1 MLKSFLEYIFES
13 ESKLTLPIFYSKRL
27 RDFLYDIE
35 KTSKDLD
42 VARTASAIRHSE
54 NSNQMSSD
62 ITLIDMT
69 DKNDMLSFI
78 QVNRVKR
85 KYDDSNSYPNPENFD
100 DLKSW
105 VGYVW
110 QHDVKNQLWSDQRG
124 EVKVGKFSKKI
135 FKDNNIGVP
144 DSSIEKFTNAYKASF
159 DFNFNLEE
167 KMHLVSGEDIRKWY
181 LDSNYSEKR
190 GQLGS
195 SCMRYDKCQKY
206 LDIYV
211 KNPDVCSLLIMYSNQ
226 SKEKISG
233 RALVWKTKDDNI
245 IMDRVYT
252 INDYDI
258 EVFRKYASSKGWIDL
273 SKNHKTHGVQ
283 LQKISYDSYPY
294 MDNFYI
300 YNYIYSIL
308 TNNSDKWPGE
318 GYYKLQN
325 TDGSFTSDEGVWS
338 EYHQEYLEREY
349 AVWCERASDWVS
361 EDDAIWLEYKNTFAS
376 PAEETVYSEWFDG
389 SYYLDDVVHS
399 EVMNDHIPTDESK
412 LIFVNAYGDED
423 YIVNDFAKDALVK
436 AQLGDEEVDTLN
448 RFVILNP
455 LTSKYNFRDEKVGD
469 IKIGEH
475 ILSEL
480 SNVEV
485 DINKIKQYLINTN
498 FKIKD
503 SKLKEIQAMYR
514 VYSGFPITDNDL
526 TKGVIKYLL
535 YAYPNKSS
543 QRDGMPILPQERGL
557 SGSDRY
563 LRFKNS
569 IINFDPELLNLLT
582 ENDERVKRTSY
593 DTIFNLTCLSQA
605 FIEEVFQDLDFY
617 KMWYKWKNT

>member
-195 SCMRYDKCQKY
+195 SCMN
-206 LDIYV
+206 V
-211 KNPDVCSLLIMYSNQ
+211 K
-226 SKEKISG
+226 
-233 RALVWKTKDDNI
+233 
-245 IMDRVYT
+245 
-252 INDYDI
+252 
-258 EVFRKYASSKGWIDL
+258 
-273 SKNHKTHGVQ
+273 
-283 LQKISYDSYPY
+283 
-294 MDNFYI
+294 
-300 YNYIYSIL
+300 SI
-308 TNNSDKWPGE
+308 
-318 GYYKLQN
+318 
-325 TDGSFTSDEGVWS
+325 
-338 EYHQEYLEREY
+338 
-349 AVWCERASDWVS
+349 
-361 EDDAIWLEYKNTFAS
+361 
-376 PAEETVYSEWFDG
+376 
-389 SYYLDDVVHS
+389 
-399 EVMNDHIPTDESK
+399 
-412 LIFVNAYGDED
+412 
-423 YIVNDFAKDALVK
+423 
-436 AQLGDEEVDTLN
+436 
-448 RFVILNP
+448 
-455 LTSKYNFRDEKVGD
+455 
-469 IKIGEH
+469 
-475 ILSEL
+475 
-480 SNVEV
+480 
-485 DINKIKQYLINTN
+485 
-498 FKIKD
+498 
-503 SKLKEIQAMYR
+503 
-514 VYSGFPITDNDL
+514 
-526 TKGVIKYLL
+526 
-535 YAYPNKSS
+535 
-543 QRDGMPILPQERGL
+543 
-557 SGSDRY
+557 
-563 LRFKNS
+563 
-569 IINFDPELLNLLT
+569 
-582 ENDERVKRTSY
+582 
-593 DTIFNLTCLSQA
+593 
-605 FIEEVFQDLDFY
+605 
-617 KMWYKWKNT
+617 